1 MQERLGRTEQTVLDL
16 LANELFHADRRISD
30 DVNWQEVFA
39 ECRKQTVLVHG
50 FKAADR
56 SGLLPNELRA
66 IWKKLAIA
74 ATYNN
79 FQVVFSH
86 QHLAEMMDS
95 AGIPYVILK
104 GCASARYYPE
114 PLDRQM
120 GDVDFLVDPGDLEAA
135 GEALKKEEFQPWEEE
150 HICHVVYRNGR
161 EHMEMHFEPAGMPY
175 GKAGDIA
182 REYFRDVMEQAEEA
196 EVEGKKIMMPS
207 AFHHGLVLLLHTA
220 HHMLGEG
227 VGLRHLCDWAVFAAT
242 FPEKEFR
249 EIFEKRLKRIGLWKF
264 ACILTRTAEEYLGSP
279 AGNWADEVEADVTE
293 AVIRDIF
300 TGGNFGTKQE
310 GRVYET
316 YLISDRGK
324 DGVGRRSMAAQF
336 CASVNKMVCT
346 HWPKARRYKVL
357 LPIGWAFFGIRYL
370 VRMLLGKRPPLHP
383 MKIQK
388 EAALRKDIYRE
399 FGLYDI

>member
-1 MQERLGRTEQTVLDL
+1 MQERLGRTEQIVLDL

-79 FQVVFSH
+79 FQGIFSH

-135 GEALKKEEFQPWEEE
+135 G
-150 HICHVVYRNGR
+150 
-161 EHMEMHFEPAGMPY
+161 
-175 GKAGDIA
+175 
-182 REYFRDVMEQAEEA
+182 
-196 EVEGKKIMMPS
+196 
-207 AFHHGLVLLLHTA
+207 
-220 HHMLGEG
+220 
-227 VGLRHLCDWAVFAAT
+227 
-242 FPEKEFR
+242 
-249 EIFEKRLKRIGLWKF
+249 
-264 ACILTRTAEEYLGSP
+264 
-279 AGNWADEVEADVTE
+279 
-293 AVIRDIF
+293 
-300 TGGNFGTKQE
+300 
-310 GRVYET
+310 
-316 YLISDRGK
+316 
-324 DGVGRRSMAAQF
+324 
-336 CASVNKMVCT
+336 
-346 HWPKARRYKVL
+346 
-357 LPIGWAFFGIRYL
+357 
-370 VRMLLGKRPPLHP
+370 
-383 MKIQK
+383 
-388 EAALRKDIYRE
+388 
-399 FGLYDI
+399 